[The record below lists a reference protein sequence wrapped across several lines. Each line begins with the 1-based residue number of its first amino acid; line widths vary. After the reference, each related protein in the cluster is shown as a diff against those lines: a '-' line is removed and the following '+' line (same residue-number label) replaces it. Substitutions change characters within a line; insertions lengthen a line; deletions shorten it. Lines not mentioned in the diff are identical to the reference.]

1 MPLTQFRN
9 FSQANLQL
17 FLCVQRLISLKR
29 TPQIQRKN
37 CICFRAEIF
46 TAWQKLAGQE
56 SSEALIVCGWW
67 AQMNSIIY
75 SIFIFFSS
83 LLLLLTNCSAP
94 KWSLRHTFRNTK
106 VYFFFLMS
114 RADKL
119 SVLLVHYRPSLLFKF
134 RHFSP
139 VADQYNNWRLQR
151 WLIQAEYANVKF
163 YKVKGVSTVFLT
175 NLVKLWAFN

>member
-1 MPLTQFRN
+1 MLSCWN
-9 FSQANLQL
+9 
-17 FLCVQRLISLKR
+17 
-29 TPQIQRKN
+29 
-37 CICFRAEIF
+37 
-46 TAWQKLAGQE
+46 
-56 SSEALIVCGWW
+56 
-67 AQMNSIIY
+67 IY
-75 SIFIFFSS
+75 SMAEVSRAGIFWSSYRLWMVSTDEFHYLLIFSFFSS

-134 RHFSP
+134 RRFSP

-151 WLIQAEYANVKF
+151 WLIQAEYANAKF

-175 NLVKLWAFN
+175 KMVKIWAFN

>member
-1 MPLTQFRN
+1 MPLTQFRI

-37 CICFRAEIF
+37 CTCFRAEIF

-67 AQMNSIIY
+67 AQVNSIIY
-75 SIFIFFSS
+75 YIFLFFLHCCCWLTAQLLNGPSDIPLKTQQSISII
-83 LLLLLTNCSAP
+83 
-94 KWSLRHTFRNTK
+94 
-106 VYFFFLMS
+106 LMS

-134 RHFSP
+134 RHLSS

-151 WLIQAEYANVKF
+151 WLIQAEYANVKL
-163 YKVKGVSTVFLT
+163 YKAKGVSTVFLT